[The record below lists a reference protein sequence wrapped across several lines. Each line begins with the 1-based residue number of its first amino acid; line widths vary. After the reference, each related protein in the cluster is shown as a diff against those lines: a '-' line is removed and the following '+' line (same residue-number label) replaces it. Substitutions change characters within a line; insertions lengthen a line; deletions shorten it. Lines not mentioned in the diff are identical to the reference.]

1 MFTPEQLRAMAAEEI
16 KNLTGFTPD
25 QLREQESQRRAEAAA
40 KQAEVDRSY
49 SDAILS
55 GKGFGGTPGLFNLKN
70 LSERDRLLVKND
82 RLSGRGLGF
91 ARLLRIFAAAQ
102 RNGMAPE
109 QVAKEW
115 GEDVLAEQLADSRKK
130 ALAAGLASAGG
141 TLVPEQF
148 ATDVI
153 EYLRTEAV
161 LRKAGVRQI
170 AMPNGNLRL
179 GRQSAAATAYWGSEN
194 KIITASQPSTD
205 EVNLQ
210 ARKLTAVV
218 PISNDLIRQAGI
230 DADQFVRD
238 DLNAIMPLAEDY
250 AFIRGDGT
258 AGSPKGIRYSLASAN
273 IFART
278 QAGSTSTVVEI
289 QNDLMKAIRKLEE
302 NNVKVR
308 SGFWLMN
315 ATTKNGLM
323 GIRDTVANLVFAPE
337 MRTGFLMGFP
347 FYVTNQIPNNL
358 GGGSDEGEV
367 YFCEASELVIGD
379 HMALT
384 VEMFPN
390 GAYVDS
396 SGTMQSGIST
406 DQSVLR
412 AIAQSDFALR
422 HNVGASVITTVD
434 WPY

>member
-1 MFTPEQLRAMAAEEI
+1 MNTPEQLRAMAADEI
-16 KNLTGFTPD
+16 KRLTGFTPD
-25 QLREQESQRRAEAAA
+25 QLVEQEKQRRMDAEA

-55 GKGFGGTPGLFNLKN
+55 GKAFSGAPGIFNTKN
-70 LSERDRLLVKND
+70 FSARDVALVKSD
-82 RLSGRGLGF
+82 RMGGRGLAF
-91 ARLLRIFAAAQ
+91 AHLLRIFAAADQ
-102 RNGMAPE
+102 MRTTPE
-109 QVAKEW
+109 AVAKAW
-115 GEDVLAEQLADSRKK
+115 GEEQLAEQLAAARQK

-141 TLVPEQF
+141 TLVPEAF
-148 ATDVI
+148 STDVI
-153 EYLRTEAV
+153 EYLRTETV
-161 LRKAGVRQI
+161 MRKAGVRQI
-170 AMPNGNLRL
+170 NMPNGNLRL

-205 EVNLQ
+205 EVNL
-210 ARKLTAVV
+210 AAKKLTAIV

-238 DLNAIMPLAEDY
+238 DLNQIMPLAEDLAY
-250 AFIRGDGT
+250 IRGDGT
-258 AGSPKGIRYSLASAN
+258 AGSPKGVRYSLASGN
-273 IFART
+273 IFARA
-278 QAGSTSTVVEI
+278 QAGSSSTVVEI
-289 QNDLMKAIRKLEE
+289 QQDLMKAIRKLEE

-308 SGFWLMN
+308 SGFWIMN
-315 ATTKNGLM
+315 ATTKNNLM
-323 GIRDTVANLVFAPE
+323 GIRDTIANLVFAPE

-347 FYVTNQIPNNL
+347 FYVTNAVPNNL
-358 GGGSDEGEV
+358 GGGSDEGEL
-367 YFCEASELVIGD
+367 YFCEASELIIGD
-379 HMALT
+379 HQALT

-412 AIAQSDFALR
+412 ALLQSDFALR
-422 HNVGASVITTVD
+422 HNVGASVVTTVD

>member
-1 MFTPEQLRAMAAEEI
+1 MNTPEQLRAMVADEI
-16 KNLTGFTPD
+16 KSITGLTPD
-25 QLREQESQRRAEAAA
+25 QLVERERQRRAEEGAR
-40 KQAEVDRSY
+40 QAEVDRTY

-55 GKGFGGTPGLFNLKN
+55 GKSFSGAPGIFNTKN
-70 LSERDRLLVKND
+70 FSARDFALVKND
-82 RLSGRGLGF
+82 RMGGRGLAF
-91 ARLLRIFAAAQ
+91 AHLLRIFAAADQ
-102 RNGMAPE
+102 MRTTPE
-109 QVAKEW
+109 AIAKAW
-115 GEDVLAEQLADSRKK
+115 GEDNLAEQLSAARQK
-130 ALAAGLASAGG
+130 ALAAGLASSGG
-141 TLVPEQF
+141 TLVPEAF
-148 ATDVI
+148 ASDVI
-153 EYLRTEAV
+153 EYLRTETAM
-161 LRKAGVRQI
+161 RKAGVRQI
-170 AMPNGNLRL
+170 NMPNGNLRL

-238 DLNAIMPLAEDY
+238 DLNAIMPLAEDQAY
-250 AFIRGDGT
+250 IRGDGT
-258 AGSPKGIRYSLASAN
+258 AGSPKGVRYSLASAN
-273 IFART
+273 VFGRT
-278 QAGSTSTVVEI
+278 QAGSSSTVVEI

-302 NNVKVR
+302 NNVKVK

-358 GGGSDEGEV
+358 GGGDEGEV
-367 YFCEASELVIGD
+367 YFCEASELIIGD
-379 HMALT
+379 HQALT

-412 AIAQSDFALR
+412 ALLQSDFTLR